1 MNIQQGYA
9 PRSVRFKGHFLFED
23 WRIKLYSI
31 SVRNEHVE
39 ESRLN
44 EVKFNLS
51 KWLEKSCAYPLDTYR
66 MATLIIHEGKEGCF
80 VILNW
85 WIGENMLQNFC
96 YLKRHGEP
104 DFQLYSDQ
112 GMMACIWEMA
122 VLWHERNAWVR
133 NILQQPQNPD
143 VNAYLADGLNAD
155 V

>member
-9 PRSVRFKGHFLFED
+9 PRPVRFNGNFVFGA
-23 WRIKLYSI
+23 WRIKLYTISI
-31 SVRNEHVE
+31 RNENVE
-39 ESRLN
+39 ESRIN
-44 EVKFNLS
+44 EVKVHLGE
-51 KWLEKSCAYPLDTYR
+51 WLEKSKAYPLDTYQI
-66 MATLIIHEGKEGCF
+66 ATLIIHEGTEGCF
-80 VILNW
+80 LVLNW

-112 GMMACIWEMA
+112 GMMTCIWEMA

-133 NILQQPQNPD
+133 HILQQPDNPD
-143 VNAYLADGLNAD
+143 VDGYLSDGLTAD